1 MSAPQTIV
9 LTAVDDRGVA
19 TITLNRPQKGN
30 AYDRGMLAR
39 LMAIVTD
46 WSAAPNIRA
55 IVIRGSGK
63 HFCVG
68 GDLDDPFVHTVAE
81 AGTPQV
87 LMPHLCLAID
97 ACQKPTIVLVHGA
110 CFGGGFALA
119 SVCDV
124 WLASEDSFYALPE
137 LRLGFGVGPYIPF
150 FARAMGARQLRRYL
164 LTAERF
170 TAHEA
175 LAMGVA
181 HKLYPPGEGDA
192 ALEVILG
199 ELLQS
204 APEATAATKREL
216 SAIADLTPSR
226 ARIDELQADFH
237 ALYHAAEGAE
247 GRAAFREKRRPAWTP
262 KT

>member
-1 MSAPQTIV
+1 MDVPQDIV

-39 LMAIVTD
+39 LATIIAEL
-46 WSAAPNIRA
+46 SAAADIRA
-55 IVIRGSGK
+55 IVFRGAGK

-68 GDLDDPFVHTVAE
+68 GDLDDPFVHTIAE
-81 AGTPQV
+81 EGRPQV

-97 ACQKPTIVLVHGA
+97 ACPKPTVALVHGA
-110 CFGGGFALA
+110 CFGGGFAIA

-164 LTAERF
+164 VTAERF
-170 TAHEA
+170 TGRDA

-181 HKLYPPGEGDA
+181 HTLYAPGEGDA
-192 ALEVILG
+192 ALEAVLA

-204 APEATAATKREL
+204 APGATAETKREL

-226 ARIDELQADFH
+226 ARIDELQQSFH
-237 ALYHAAEGAE
+237 ALYHTAEGAE
-247 GRAAFREKRRPAWTP
+247 GRAAFHDKRRPAWAP
-262 KT
+262 KD

>member
-1 MSAPQTIV
+1 MTAPQDIV
-9 LTAVDDRGVA
+9 LTAIDDRGVA
-19 TITLNRPQKGN
+19 TITLNRPKKGN
-30 AYDRGMLAR
+30 AYDRAMLAR
-39 LMAIVTD
+39 LMAVITE
-46 WSAAPNIRA
+46 WSNAPNVRA
-55 IVIRGSGK
+55 IVISGAGK

-68 GDLDDPFVHTVAE
+68 GDLDDPFVHTIAE
-81 AGTPQV
+81 PGTPQV

-97 ACQKPTIVLVHGA
+97 ACPKPTLALIHGA

-164 LTAERF
+164 VTAERF
-170 TAHEA
+170 TGPEA

-181 HKLYPPGEGDA
+181 HKLFSPGAGDE
-192 ALEVILG
+192 ALETMLS

-204 APEATAATKREL
+204 APEATATTKREL
-216 SAIADLTPSR
+216 SALADLTPSR
-226 ARIDELQADFH
+226 ARIDELQAGFH
-237 ALYHAAEGAE
+237 ALYGTAEGAE
-247 GRAAFREKRRPAWTP
+247 GRAAFHEKRRPAWAP
-262 KT
+262 KG

>member
-1 MSAPQTIV
+1 MTTPQDIV

-30 AYDRGMLAR
+30 AYDRPMLAR
-39 LMAIVTD
+39 LAAIVAD
-46 WSAAPNIRA
+46 WSAAPHIRA
-55 IVIRGSGK
+55 IVFRGAGK

-68 GDLDDPFVHTVAE
+68 GDLDDPHVHTIAD
-81 AGTPQV
+81 AGKPQV

-97 ACQKPTIVLVHGA
+97 ACPKPTLALVHGA
-110 CFGGGFALA
+110 CFGGGFAIA

-124 WLASEDSFYALPE
+124 WLAAEDSFYALPE

-164 LTAERF
+164 ITAERF
-170 TAHEA
+170 SGREA
-175 LAMGVA
+175 LTMGVA
-181 HKLYPPGEGDA
+181 HRLFAAGEADA
-192 ALEVILG
+192 ALEATLA

-216 SAIADLTPSR
+216 SAVADRAPDR
-226 ARIDELQADFH
+226 ARIDDLQAGFH
-237 ALYHAAEGAE
+237 ALYHTAEGAE
-247 GRAAFREKRRPAWTP
+247 GRAAFHEKRRPAWAP
-262 KT
+262 KG